1 MARKRTIDASG
12 VENMPLHDVY
22 AEWGTTREDHLSK
35 MKKFIERKNA
45 EARKTLSE
53 APVVKMASTTAAEA
67 AVVRPAAITAEA
79 IKRAAQAVA
88 LGKAGAMK
96 GRVLLTGSGKSY
108 SSRGIVVKVIKDL
121 MHESGTGVVGY
132 VPKVLTGSTKKG
144 RRTGIDLGMIKDA
157 KWKMIKTDAG
167 IPVFV
172 AEGAR
177 VGKKGPKKGRN
188 RTGGKKGGFRK

>member
-53 APVVKMASTTAAEA
+53 APVVKMACTTAAEA

-88 LGKAGAMK
+88 LGKAGA
-96 GRVLLTGSGKSY
+96 
-108 SSRGIVVKVIKDL
+108 
-121 MHESGTGVVGY
+121 
-132 VPKVLTGSTKKG
+132 TKKG

-172 AEGAR
+172 ADGAR